1 MVKSYKIT
9 NSDIILLELLSFEL
23 FPNSPEDIKKL
34 NTAQKI
40 YRTS

>member
-9 NSDIILLELLSFEL
+9 NSGRILLELLSSEL

-34 NTAQKI
+34 NTA
-40 YRTS
+40 